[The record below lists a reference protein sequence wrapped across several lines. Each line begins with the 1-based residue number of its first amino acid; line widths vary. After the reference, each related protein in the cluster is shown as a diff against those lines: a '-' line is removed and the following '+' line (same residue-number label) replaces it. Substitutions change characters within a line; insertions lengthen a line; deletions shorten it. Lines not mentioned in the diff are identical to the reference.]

1 VDDLVERFRRGERR
15 ALARI
20 LTGVENGTSQGRG
33 YLRALYPDS
42 GRAHTI
48 GITGGAGSG
57 KSTLTGA
64 LAAAY
69 REQGHQVGIVAV
81 DPSSPFTQ
89 GAILGDR
96 IRMQDLLLD
105 PGVFVR
111 SLASRGALGGL
122 SPTIADVVAVMDA
135 FGFDYVIIET
145 VGAGQDEV
153 EIAGTALTTVLVHN
167 PGTGDDIQAL
177 KAGIIE
183 IADVLVVNK
192 YDLPGADML
201 VSQLRALLSLTP
213 PGERRPEIV
222 TTKAKDAYGIDELVK
237 AIGEHR
243 AFLDES
249 GGLAIRRAR
258 EARHQVLSTARSLL
272 LERVQAATP
281 EAKLAELVDQVAAR
295 AIDPRTAAESLID
308 AWDGLPGA
316 DG

>member
-1 VDDLVERFRRGERR
+1 MDDLVERFRRGDRR

-20 LTGVENGTSQGRG
+20 LTRVENGTPEGRE

-48 GITGGAGSG
+48 GVTGGAGSG

-69 REQGHQVGIVAV
+69 RKQGQQIGIVAV

-122 SPTIADVVAVMDA
+122 SPTIADLVAVMDA
-135 FGFDYVIIET
+135 FGFEYVIIET

-153 EIAGTALTTVLVHN
+153 EIAGTALTTVLVNN

-201 VSQLRALLSLTP
+201 MSQLRALLTFTP
-213 PGERRPEIV
+213 PGERQPEIIA
-222 TTKAKDAYGIDELVK
+222 TKAKDAYGIDELVD
-237 AIGEHR
+237 AIAKHR
-243 AFLDES
+243 SYLHES
-249 GGLAIRRAR
+249 GELAGRRKS

-281 EAKLAELVDQVAAR
+281 EAKLAELVEQVAGR
-295 AIDPRTAAESLID
+295 TVDPRTAAEQLID
-308 AWDGLPGA
+308 AWDGVPWA